1 MLEDQAAAGSV
12 RLGSRPPLHHF
23 RDGETLRAANNYAA
37 SLLLLDRFEEAK
49 SLLRRILSVTRRVY
63 GDNDDKSIR
72 IKTLYA
78 KALYR
83 ADGATLD
90 DVRESVETF
99 EDAERTARR
108 LLGGAHPVVGS
119 IELFLRNAREE
130 LAARETPSASA

>member
-1 MLEDQAAAGSV
+1 MHLIQ
-12 RLGSRPPLHHF
+12 
-23 RDGETLRAANNYAA
+23 TLDAP
-37 SLLLLDRFEEAK
+37 
-49 SLLRRILSVTRRVY
+49 RRVVPPKTRVGAAPRPAVD

-72 IKTLYA
+72 IRALYA

-90 DVRESVETF
+90 DVRESVETL
-99 EDAERTARR
+99 EDTERTARR
-108 LLGGAHPVVGS
+108 VLGGAHPVVGS